1 MKQNNLPLD
10 PGWHKIK
17 TKIKYYI
24 IAQDTLKII
33 QFKNYYYFSLPL
45 GIKHQMHRN
54 DSRKQL
60 GLARFFVSAYG
71 PRIGRLS
78 FCNFGSKLALLDA
91 SFSQAC
97 SNLLCYLV
105 VEQALHTRL
114 RLG

>member
-1 MKQNNLPLD
+1 
-10 PGWHKIK
+10 
-17 TKIKYYI
+17 
-24 IAQDTLKII
+24 
-33 QFKNYYYFSLPL
+33 
-45 GIKHQMHRN
+45 MHRN

-78 FCNFGSKLALLDA
+78 VINFGSKLALLDA

-105 VEQALHTRL
+105 VARRAPSYSPSARL
-114 RLG
+114 VGFKD